1 MPFDRPTILR
11 PATVAIGRR
20 GLLTAGVALAAAAG
34 IGLPARAA
42 GVATPR
48 QTEGP
53 FYPTAL
59 PLDADSDLMRVQGAA
74 TQALGVV
81 THVAGRV
88 VTLDGRPVGGARVE
102 IWQCDANG
110 IYLHPR
116 SGNQARRDGGFQGF
130 GAAVTDA
137 DGAYR
142 FRTIRPV
149 PYSGRTPHIHFAVI
163 APGRPRLVTQ
173 MYVAGEPGN
182 AGDFVQRQI
191 DPAARAAVL
200 VDLSPAPAIEPGA
213 LAGRFDITLG

>member
-1 MPFDRPTILR
+1 MRFDRTAATR
-11 PATVAIGRR
+11 PGLLLIGRR
-20 GLLTAGVALAAAAG
+20 RLLVAGSALAVAG
-34 IGLPARAA
+34 IDLPAWAA

-53 FYPTAL
+53 FYPTTL
-59 PLDADSDLMRVQGAA
+59 PLDTDNDLVRIQGTAA
-74 TQALGVV
+74 RAVGVV

-88 VTLDGRPVGGARVE
+88 TTLAGQPVDGARIE
-102 IWQCDANG
+102 IWQCDAQG

-116 SGNQARRDGGFQGF
+116 SGDQARRDRGFQGF
-130 GAAVTDA
+130 GATVTDA

-182 AGDFVQRQI
+182 ARDMVLRQI
-191 DPAARAAVL
+191 DPAARASVL
-200 VDLSPAPAIEPGA
+200 VDLAPAPTIEPGA